1 MRKATG
7 KVVSLVL
14 ALALVVTS
22 FSSTFAFAATKSESA
37 KYVHGG
43 DADVTLVNLSNVADS
58 AADLAA
64 AKAAG
69 KDLFNITNWVEGN
82 VSLETYDHIELN
94 ELEISSVSVRGDNI
108 LRVSKVTDAQVAAGG
123 IYANV
128 SYADKVGG
136 IEAGDYVATVR
147 SATGTGTA
155 TVNVLY
161 TGTTTDRGE
170 DEITVRGSASFT
182 VSLID
187 AETPYFTGVSDMQK
201 NPQVDESGKY
211 VTEIQKNLDKADTD
225 PTVTVDGV
233 EFVLPVISSNS
244 AIIGSEE
251 NQTLIVAQDYKYVD
265 SGAYGTVKYDE
276 VSKAYT
282 GVADPEKTY
291 IITATGTN
299 NYMKVDSNVITYGV
313 IDPAVGNT
321 IRLSVYSLRE
331 VKDNKGTLVGYTT
344 NRSVAQASA
353 RVQNW
358 IDGTFG
364 SVELGDGSQQ
374 NVGLNEKPTVLSKS
388 KAYVKIGNGKN
399 LVYWDAT
406 NADLTTSTGLSI
418 SGGRIGNV
426 SAGGNVVVSDGT
438 VGDITTKA
446 HNVELYGGSV
456 GAIDAANV
464 TVSGATV
471 ASIAASGS
479 VTVDE
484 GTVSGAV
491 SATDVLLAPA
501 NEEVSV
507 SVGKVS
513 AATLT
518 VDGSVSKASAA
529 GYFATTE
536 DESELILI
544 GDKAT
549 VNSIDDDWRNA
560 KVVLQNFKGTV
571 PAIQNGDYTGYEPTG
586 ATLTTNDV
594 DANDATVA
602 TVNGNIEIRY
612 IELNSGEVTFAGKVV
627 VNNVYGSEATMII
640 NAGDLRV
647 TESVATSNTL
657 KLAGSTITPGTV
669 VYQAAADIAEPE
681 SFVGYGF
688 TMAKTAGSA
697 YDTFTVDQTSF
708 AGLQIALNGAAV
720 NAIDVVKGETVTVN
734 AVAYPT
740 GTALPEGTKVNFY
753 LDSDE
758 NYLAG
763 ENLGNGVATI
773 TAKNYSESFDVLN
786 KGTLTA
792 VVEDDFGM
800 ILEEYGEAKVAVTV
814 IPVAASTYASDTTG
828 YVDIAQ
834 GNTYQFKIT
843 SLDGNVPSFGIG
855 NSNAIALVSQSQEGN
870 NYFFK
875 VQAIGQVGDEVG
887 IYINRDANKVATL
900 RITEGDATAAYTC
913 DTTAV
918 NVAAGASYQVEIT
931 AAARPWLLATRATRL
946 SSCSAAVTTTTS
958 ALPLRRLRPAIRLAS
973 TSTAVPARSSR
984 LPSNQ

>member
-225 PTVTVDGV
+225 PTVTVNGV
-233 EFVLPVISSNS
+233 EFVLPVISDHS
-244 AIIGSEE
+244 AIRGNES

-265 SGAYGTVKYDE
+265 SGAYPGTVAYDE
-276 VSKAYT
+276 DSKAYT
-282 GVADPEKTY
+282 GVDDPEKTY

-331 VKDNKGTLVGYTT
+331 VKDNKGTVVGYTT

-374 NVGLNEKPTVLSKS
+374 NVGLNEKTTVLSKS
-388 KAYVKIGNGKN
+388 KAYVKIGD
-399 LVYWDAT
+399 VYWDAT

-456 GAIDAANV
+456 GAVDAANV

-560 KVVLQNFKGTV
+560 KVILQNFKGTV

-627 VNNVYGSEATMII
+627 VNNVYGSEATMVI

-843 SLDGNVPSFGIG
+843 SLDGNVPNFGIG

-931 AAARPWLLATRATRL
+931 AAAQPTLAAGNPSYTVEFVQRIGNNYYFRITAATAKAGDQVGFYINGGARAFV
-946 SSCSAAVTTTTS
+946 ATT
-958 ALPLRRLRPAIRLAS
+958 
-973 TSTAVPARSSR
+973 V
-984 LPSNQ
+984 

>member
-529 GYFATTE
+529 G
-536 DESELILI
+536 
-544 GDKAT
+544 
-549 VNSIDDDWRNA
+549 
-560 KVVLQNFKGTV
+560 
-571 PAIQNGDYTGYEPTG
+571 
-586 ATLTTNDV
+586 
-594 DANDATVA
+594 
-602 TVNGNIEIRY
+602 
-612 IELNSGEVTFAGKVV
+612 
-627 VNNVYGSEATMII
+627 
-640 NAGDLRV
+640 
-647 TESVATSNTL
+647 
-657 KLAGSTITPGTV
+657 
-669 VYQAAADIAEPE
+669 
-681 SFVGYGF
+681 
-688 TMAKTAGSA
+688 
-697 YDTFTVDQTSF
+697 
-708 AGLQIALNGAAV
+708 
-720 NAIDVVKGETVTVN
+720 
-734 AVAYPT
+734 
-740 GTALPEGTKVNFY
+740 
-753 LDSDE
+753 
-758 NYLAG
+758 
-763 ENLGNGVATI
+763 
-773 TAKNYSESFDVLN
+773 
-786 KGTLTA
+786 
-792 VVEDDFGM
+792 
-800 ILEEYGEAKVAVTV
+800 
-814 IPVAASTYASDTTG
+814 
-828 YVDIAQ
+828 
-834 GNTYQFKIT
+834 
-843 SLDGNVPSFGIG
+843 
-855 NSNAIALVSQSQEGN
+855 
-870 NYFFK
+870 
-875 VQAIGQVGDEVG
+875 
-887 IYINRDANKVATL
+887 
-900 RITEGDATAAYTC
+900 
-913 DTTAV
+913 
-918 NVAAGASYQVEIT
+918 
-931 AAARPWLLATRATRL
+931 
-946 SSCSAAVTTTTS
+946 
-958 ALPLRRLRPAIRLAS
+958 
-973 TSTAVPARSSR
+973 
-984 LPSNQ
+984 